1 MGSRLAMGLR
11 LAFVLT
17 VAAACLALP
26 AGAQTYPDRP
36 IKIVVPTG
44 PGGATDIVT
53 RVVAEKV
60 QASLGQPV
68 VVENRPGANG
78 NVGAAYVLSQPADG
92 YTLMMGHIGL
102 MTINA
107 HLYKEMKFDPLTEF
121 APVIRATTYANALVV
136 TNGLPIH
143 STKDLVEYAKKS
155 SAGLKFSSA
164 GVGGSLHMGFE
175 LLKVEAGF
183 EAQHI
188 PYTATAKALLSVI
201 SGETDALFADV
212 LAAIPHMSSRSLRGI
227 AISSKQRS
235 RLLPDLPAVAESGI
249 PALANFDV
257 VGWNGLVVKT
267 GTAPDR
273 IKLINEHVKRALE
286 APDMAERMSKLGAD
300 VAVMTP
306 EEFGAFMRA
315 EDRKWGDLVKK
326 ADLKV
331 N

>member
-1 MGSRLAMGLR
+1 MGLR
-11 LAFVLT
+11 SAFIIAAVL
-17 VAAACLALP
+17 ACLSYP
-26 AGAQTYPDRP
+26 AAAQTYPDHP

-53 RVVAEKV
+53 RVIAEKI
-60 QASLGQPV
+60 QASLQQPV

-107 HLYKEMKFDPLTEF
+107 HLYTEMKFDPLAEF
-121 APVIRATTYANALVV
+121 APVIRATTYANVLVV
-136 TNGLPIH
+136 TNSLPIQ
-143 STKDLVEYAKKS
+143 STKDLVEYARKS
-155 SAGLKFSSA
+155 STGLRFSSA

-175 LLKVEAGF
+175 LLKVEGGF
-183 EAQHI
+183 EAQHV

-212 LAAIPHMSSRSLRGI
+212 LAAVPHISSRALRGI

-235 RLLPDLPAVAESGI
+235 RLLPDLPTIAESGI
-249 PALANFDV
+249 PTLAEFDV
-257 VGWNGLVVKT
+257 VGWNGLVVKI
-267 GTAPDR
+267 GTPPDR
-273 IKLINEHVKRALE
+273 IKLLHDHVKRALE
-286 APDMAERMSKLGAD
+286 APDMAERMAKLGAD

-306 EEFGAFMRA
+306 EEFGTFMRA
-315 EDRKWGDLVKK
+315 EDKKWGGLVKK
-326 ADLKV
+326 ANLKI

>member
-1 MGSRLAMGLR
+1 MGSRLAFI
-11 LAFVLT
+11 LA
-17 VAAACLALP
+17 VAVACLAHP

-36 IKIVVPTG
+36 IRIVVPTG

-53 RVVAEKV
+53 RVVAEKI

-107 HLYKEMKFDPLTEF
+107 HLYKEMKFNPLTEF

-136 TNGLPIH
+136 TNSLPIH

-155 SAGLKFSSA
+155 PTGLRFSSA

-183 EAQHI
+183 EAQHV

-212 LAAIPHMSSRSLRGI
+212 LAAIPHISSRSLRGV

-257 VGWNGLVVKT
+257 VGWNGLVAKT
-267 GTAPDR
+267 GTPADR

-300 VAVMTP
+300 VAVMSTN
-306 EEFGAFMRA
+306 EFGAFMRA
-315 EDRKWGDLVKK
+315 EDKKWGGLVKK

>member
-1 MGSRLAMGLR
+1 MGSRLAFI
-11 LAFVLT
+11 LA
-17 VAAACLALP
+17 VAVACLAHP
-26 AGAQTYPDRP
+26 TGAQTYPDRP
-36 IKIVVPTG
+36 IRIVVPTG

-53 RVVAEKV
+53 RVVAEKI

-107 HLYKEMKFDPLTEF
+107 HLYKEMKFNPLTEF

-136 TNGLPIH
+136 TNSLPIH

-155 SAGLKFSSA
+155 PTGLRFSSA

-183 EAQHI
+183 EAQHV

-212 LAAIPHMSSRSLRGI
+212 LAAIPHISSRSLRGV

-257 VGWNGLVVKT
+257 VGWNGLVAKT
-267 GTAPDR
+267 GTPADR

-300 VAVMTP
+300 VAVMSTD
-306 EEFGAFMRA
+306 EFGAFMRA
-315 EDRKWGDLVKK
+315 EDKKWGGLVKK

>member
-1 MGSRLAMGLR
+1 MATRFAFILA
-11 LAFVLT
+11 
-17 VAAACLALP
+17 VALACLSYP
-26 AGAQTYPDRP
+26 AGAQTFPDRP

-53 RVVAEKV
+53 RVVAERL

-107 HLYKEMKFDPLTEF
+107 HLYKEMKFNPLTEF

-136 TNGLPIH
+136 TNSLPIR
-143 STKDLVEYAKKS
+143 STRDLVDYAKKS
-155 SAGLKFSSA
+155 STGIRFSSA

-201 SGETDALFADV
+201 SGETDAMFADV
-212 LAAIPHMSSRSLRGI
+212 LAAIPHISSNALRGI

-249 PALANFDV
+249 PALADFDV
-257 VGWNGLVVKT
+257 VGWNGLLAKT
-267 GTAPDR
+267 GTPADR
-273 IKLINEHVKRALE
+273 IRLLNEHARRALE
-286 APDMAERMSKLGAD
+286 TPDMAERMSKLGAD
-300 VAVMTP
+300 VAVMSP
-306 EEFGAFMRA
+306 AEFGAFMQA
-315 EDRKWGDLVKK
+315 EDRKWGGLVRK
-326 ADLKV
+326 AGIKV

>member
-1 MGSRLAMGLR
+1 MRPRLAMGSRLAFI
-11 LAFVLT
+11 LAMAV
-17 VAAACLALP
+17 ACLAQP

-36 IKIVVPTG
+36 VKIVVPTG

-53 RVVAEKV
+53 RVVAEKI

-107 HLYKEMKFDPLTEF
+107 HFYKEMKFDPLQEF

-136 TNGLPIH
+136 TNSLPIH
-143 STKDLVEYAKKS
+143 STKDLVEYAKRS
-155 SAGLKFSSA
+155 PTGLRFSSA

-267 GTAPDR
+267 GTPADR

-300 VAVMTP
+300 VAVMSP

-315 EDRKWGDLVKK
+315 EDKKWGGLVKK